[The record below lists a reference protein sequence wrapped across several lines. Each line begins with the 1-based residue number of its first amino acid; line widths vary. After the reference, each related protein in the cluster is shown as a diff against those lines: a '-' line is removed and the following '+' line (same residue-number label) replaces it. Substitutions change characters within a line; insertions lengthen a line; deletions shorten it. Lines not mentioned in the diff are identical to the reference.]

1 MGSDQVSLFYA
12 ANIGEDLKGTK
23 FQNHKSYLQGQTWPG
38 VWRQELGLMKH
49 ASEFSGIPFR
59 SESIANIAHRT
70 ADAIMA
76 RVVPPPDDVLPSE
89 AEAMSIIWQ
98 LFDMQHED

>member
-1 MGSDQVSLFYA
+1 
-12 ANIGEDLKGTK
+12 
-23 FQNHKSYLQGQTWPG
+23 
-38 VWRQELGLMKH
+38 MKH

-76 RVVPPPDDVLPSE
+76 KRGAAARRLAAVGGRGDEHHLAALRHAARGHEEPLEPSTPRRAARSGSRTSSRWRVSLSLMRARARNRATGIV
-89 AEAMSIIWQ
+89 
-98 LFDMQHED
+98 